1 MLTVKGAAL
10 IAEVVATAWLMI
22 ALMGFSR
29 RRNRLWLVCSVVAV
43 AMLLTSVAVI
53 IGASTT

>member
-10 IAEVVATAWLMI
+10 IAELVAMAWLMI
-22 ALMGFSR
+22 ALAGFSR
-29 RRNRLWLVCSVVAV
+29 CRSRLWLVCSLVAA

-53 IGASTT
+53 IDASST